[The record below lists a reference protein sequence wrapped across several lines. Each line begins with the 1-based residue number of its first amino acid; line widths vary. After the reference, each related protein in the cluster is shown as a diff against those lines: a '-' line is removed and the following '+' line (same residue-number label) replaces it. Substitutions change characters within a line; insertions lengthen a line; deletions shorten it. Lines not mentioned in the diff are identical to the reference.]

1 MFNLLFSFLNF
12 KVIGPIFK
20 CAVAGPMLI
29 SVSVLLVLLNVE
41 ASFVSNFVYEHT
53 SRVFADLF
61 DQFVTPPTPAR
72 RHLGDLKIVLDKS
85 WDKHDA
91 INTALDRNPY
101 SIGLQKQWD
110 ATYKASNEI
119 RGIIAENNL
128 NEKKFSDF
136 ESARVLNSQNN
147 VKGPETF
154 RGEFEHRF
162 TSAACVTA
170 AVFIGGLVY
179 LVISSF
185 K

>member
-1 MFNLLFSFLNF
+1 MFNLLFSFLNL

-20 CAVAGPMLI
+20 FTVAGPMVV
-29 SVSVLLVLLNVE
+29 SVSVLLVLLNIE
-41 ASFVSNFVYEHT
+41 ASFVSNFVYDNMP
-53 SRVFADLF
+53 RIFADLF
-61 DQFVTPPTPAR
+61 DQFVTPTTSDR
-72 RHLGDLKIVLDKS
+72 THLGNLKVALDKS
-85 WDKHDA
+85 WDKHDI
-91 INTALDRNPY
+91 INEALDKNPY
-101 SIGLQKQWD
+101 NIGLQKQWD
-110 ATYKASNEI
+110 ASYKASNEI

-128 NEKKFSDF
+128 DEKKFSEF
-136 ESARVLNSQNN
+136 ESERVLNSQNN

-154 RGEFEHRF
+154 RGEFKHGF